1 MKKFFAKIASVFPEI
16 LLFVSVFCLT
26 FSLLLGIS
34 DSAEYKAKANALSA
48 ESTYLKEEI
57 KWYQTQL
64 GDFPHDTAPSLP
76 DAAEGGAHE

>member
-16 LLFVSVFCLT
+16 LMFISVFLLT
-26 FSLLLGIS
+26 FSLILGAGE
-34 DSAEYKAKANALSA
+34 SAKYEAKAETLSA
-48 ESTYLKEEI
+48 ENTYLKEEI

-64 GDFPHDTAPSLP
+64 GDFPHDTASSLS